1 MAKLNYVEGDYK
13 EALNIYA
20 RVGLDDVPL
29 TAAAPYRL
37 RMIAEAFATKG
48 EARAPLPSPR
58 EGCPR
63 VVLFGASR
71 ASRSVHFDP
80 HGPGW
85 RLTQTTPSKASGLA
99 PLCVIL
105 RPATHR
111 VFRASVLQSS
121 LKEMKEKRFSHFL
134 IINMQL
140 SGDFSW

>member
-58 EGCPR
+58 EGCPQ
-63 VVLFGASR
+63 VVLFGARR

-99 PLCVIL
+99 PLCA
-105 RPATHR
+105 RR
-111 VFRASVLQSS
+111 DFKASDTSCLQSS
-121 LKEMKEKRFSHFL
+121 SIITEGNEGKTLQSFSDH
-134 IINMQL
+134 
-140 SGDFSW
+140 

>member
-63 VVLFGASR
+63 VVLFGARR
-71 ASRSVHFDP
+71 ASRSVHFDS

-85 RLTQTTPSKASGLA
+85 RLTRTTPSKASGLA
-99 PLCVIL
+99 PLCA
-105 RPATHR
+105 RR
-111 VFRASVLQSS
+111 DFKASDTSCLQSLS
-121 LKEMKEKRFSHFL
+121 SSIITEGNEGKTLQSFSDH
-134 IINMQL
+134 
-140 SGDFSW
+140 

>member
-48 EARAPLPSPR
+48 EARAPLPSPW

-63 VVLFGASR
+63 VVLFGARR

-99 PLCVIL
+99 PLCTL
-105 RPATHR
+105 RD
-111 VFRASVLQSS
+111 FKASDTSCLQSS
-121 LKEMKEKRFSHFL
+121 SIITEGNEGKTFQSFSDH
-134 IINMQL
+134 
-140 SGDFSW
+140 